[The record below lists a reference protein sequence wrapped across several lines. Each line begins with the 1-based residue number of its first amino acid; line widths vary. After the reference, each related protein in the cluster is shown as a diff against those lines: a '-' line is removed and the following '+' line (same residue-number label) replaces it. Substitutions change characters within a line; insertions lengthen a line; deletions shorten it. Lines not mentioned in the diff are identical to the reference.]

1 MKQPHRLFRGASQ
14 KAYDKARKRLD
25 KVRGPQVQDWADST
39 LWATQAGLDGFR
51 ATADAASLQEAK
63 SGAIG
68 LLAAIDSLLD
78 RTH

>member
-1 MKQPHRLFRGASQ
+1 VKNPHRLFRGADQ

-25 KVRGPQVQDWADST
+25 KVRGPQVKDWADST

-51 ATADAASLQEAK
+51 VTADEASLREAK
-63 SGAIG
+63 VGAIG

-78 RTH
+78 RTR